1 MRYDENTK
9 KLDVSVKEI
18 TSLAHRGISTPQED
32 DIPARDSHLG
42 VHSSER
48 VTLSID
54 TVIGEYNLT
63 VFGFAD
69 KLNDNIVTL
78 IKEIDTHGKRV
89 PKEDRERVRGE
100 GYLLLY
106 MLESSR
112 KTIEK
117 SSADVPNLNATSS
130 SMTMGTS
137 LHTVYFN
144 SDGEIILDE
153 TETPKANALE
163 RFWNKC
169 LKSLEKYAKPE
180 IERVTERLPA
190 YRTLKFPYK
199 TVREGQSD
207 FIRAVHRT
215 IAHGTQLCASL
226 PTGTGKTVSVIY
238 PALRAL
244 GEGKCDKVFY
254 LTPKH
259 TTARAASECL
269 ELFSSQ
275 GAPIRACIL
284 YSKEALCPEG
294 LTCRRPNGGCRL
306 SNFGSIP
313 DAVLSLYNLGKPVV
327 TKADFDRIGR
337 EYALCPHELALC
349 YSELC
354 DVVIC
359 DFNYLF
365 DPQIYLKRYFTDG
378 GRFAYLIDE
387 AHNLPERAREMYSA
401 ELSCA
406 ELDDLAAN
414 PLLPEHSAIRSAITE
429 ARGDIYSLF
438 FPYLR
443 DELREGENGE
453 RIGAASLHEPPSEIY
468 TIIYNLLAN
477 IEAAYRSSLKDKD
490 DEAIDRI
497 LLLREFYH
505 KMKKLGTALEKF
517 DEKYRLFLFYEGGV
531 LKFRLFCIDT
541 GGVIS
546 DRVGT
551 GTSAVFFSATLEPLV
566 YYRSLLGADGTTD
579 SLTAG
584 SPFDPSQLSVSIV
597 DSVSTRYSERERTA
611 PAVCRAI
618 AAMISARRGHYM
630 IFCPSFEYLELLSKV
645 FIEKYPKLHTIVQT
659 RDMTAEQKRSFLDE
673 FKNGD
678 GKYLIAFC
686 VLGGIYSEGV
696 DLTGDSLIG
705 AAIVGIGMPTLSY
718 EREAMREY
726 FAEKYEAGT
735 EYAYIYP
742 GMNKVF
748 QAAGRVIRTENDK
761 GVILLIDD
769 RFRDPIYKKSI
780 PTLWRSMKYV
790 GDAKE
795 LKTRIELFWKKVDEE
810 EG

>member
-9 KLDVSVKEI
+9 KLSISVGELV
-18 TSLAHRGISTPQED
+18 TLAHRGIGAPTD
-32 DIPARDSHLG
+32 DEYGKQRHESPKKEMVPLSKETDALG
-42 VHSSER
+42 Y
-48 VTLSID
+48 
-54 TVIGEYNLT
+54 TVT
-63 VFGFAD
+63 VFGYAD
-69 KLNDNIVTL
+69 GIEPGMLSIERT
-78 IKEIDTHGKRV
+78 IDTYTTRV
-89 PKEDRERVRGE
+89 SKQDRERARGE
-100 GYLLLY
+100 GFILLYLLGMEETRLRILY
-106 MLESSR
+106 RNADGDIINEESETPSR
-112 KTIEK
+112 SVIEK
-117 SSADVPNLNATSS
+117 FFKKCI
-130 SMTMGTS
+130 
-137 LHTVYFN
+137 TV
-144 SDGEIILDE
+144 
-153 TETPKANALE
+153 
-163 RFWNKC
+163 
-169 LKSLEKYAKPE
+169 LEKYARPE

-190 YRTLKFPYK
+190 LRTLKFPYK
-199 TVREGQSD
+199 KVREGQAD

-215 IAHGTQLCASL
+215 IAHGTELCASL

-244 GEGKCDKVFY
+244 GEGKCDKIFY

-259 TTARAASECL
+259 TTAKAASECL
-269 ELFSSQ
+269 ELFASQ

-294 LTCRRPNGGCRL
+294 LLCRRPNATCRL
-306 SNFGSIP
+306 SSFKSIP
-313 DAVLSLYNLGKPVV
+313 DAVLSLYDMNKAVV
-327 TKADFDRIGR
+327 TRADFDRVGR
-337 EYALCPHELALC
+337 EYGLCPHELALC

-365 DPQIYLKRYFTDG
+365 DPQIYLKRYFTEG
-378 GRFAYLIDE
+378 GRYAYLIDE
-387 AHNLPERAREMYSA
+387 AHNLPERAREMYSS
-401 ELSCA
+401 ELSTL
-406 ELDDLAAN
+406 ELDGLLEN
-414 PLLPEHSAIRSAITE
+414 PLLAEHSTIRTVISE
-429 ARGDIYSLF
+429 AKKDIHSLL
-438 FPYLR
+438 FPYIQG
-443 DELREGENGE
+443 ELHEGEDGKE
-453 RIGAASLHEPPSEIY
+453 IGATSLHEPPAELY
-468 TIIYNLLAN
+468 TIVYNLLAN
-477 IEAAYRSSLKDKD
+477 VEAAYRTSLKDKD
-490 DEAIDRI
+490 DGAAERTM
-497 LLLREFYH
+497 LLREVYH
-505 KMKKLGTALEKF
+505 GIKKLGTSLEKY

-546 DRVGT
+546 DRIKT
-551 GTSAVFFSATLEPLV
+551 GCAAVFFSATLEPLV

-630 IFCPSFEYLELLSKV
+630 IFCPSFEYLELLSRV
-645 FIEKYPKLHTIVQT
+645 FVEKYPKLHTIMQK
-659 RDMTAEQKRSFLDE
+659 RDMTADEKRTFLDE
-673 FKNGD
+673 FKNED
-678 GKYLIAFC
+678 GRYLIAFC

-696 DLTGDSLIG
+696 DLTGESLIG

-726 FAEKYEAGT
+726 FADKYEAGT

-748 QAAGRVIRTENDK
+748 QAAGRVIRTEEDK

-780 PTLWRSMKYV
+780 PTLWRSMRYV

-810 EG
+810 KE

>member
-9 KLDVSVKEI
+9 KLSISVVELV
-18 TSLAHRGISTPQED
+18 TLAHRGISTPTD
-32 DIPARDSHLG
+32 DEYGTDRHESPKKEKFPLSVDIDALG
-42 VHSSER
+42 Y
-48 VTLSID
+48 
-54 TVIGEYNLT
+54 TVT
-63 VFGFAD
+63 VFGYAD
-69 KLNDNIVTL
+69 GVEPGMLSV
-78 IKEIDTHGKRV
+78 ERSVDTFTTRV
-89 PKEDRERVRGE
+89 SKEDRERARGE
-100 GYLLLY
+100 GFVLLYLLGEDGARL
-106 MLESSR
+106 R
-112 KTIEK
+112 
-117 SSADVPNLNATSS
+117 
-130 SMTMGTS
+130 
-137 LHTVYFN
+137 TVYKN
-144 SDGEIILDE
+144 ANGEVIADE
-153 TETPKANALE
+153 TESPSKE
-163 RFWNKC
+163 VIGRFIKKC
-169 LKSLEKYAKPE
+169 ITVLEKYARPE
-180 IERVTERLPA
+180 IDRVTERLPA
-190 YRTLKFPYK
+190 LRTLKFPYR

-215 IAHGTQLCASL
+215 IAHGTELCASL

-244 GEGKCDKVFY
+244 GEGKCDKIFY

-269 ELFSSQ
+269 ELFASQ
-275 GAPIRACIL
+275 GAPIRSCIL

-294 LTCRRPNGGCRL
+294 LICRRPNAGCRL
-306 SNFGSIP
+306 SNFKSIP
-313 DAVLSLYNLGKPVV
+313 DAVLALYDLKKAVV
-327 TKADFDRIGR
+327 TRADFDRVGR
-337 EYALCPHELALC
+337 EFGLCPHELALC

-365 DPQIYLKRYFTDG
+365 DPQIYLKRYFKEG
-378 GRFAYLIDE
+378 GKYAYLIDE

-401 ELSCA
+401 ELSTI
-406 ELDDLAAN
+406 ELDRLLDN
-414 PLLPEHSAIRSAITE
+414 PLLPEHSPVRTAISE
-429 ARGDIYSLF
+429 AKKELLSLL

-443 DELREGENGE
+443 GELREGEDGKE
-453 RIGAASLHEPPSEIY
+453 IGATNLHEPPYQLY
-468 TIIYNLLAN
+468 TIVYNLIAN
-477 IEAAYRSSLKDKD
+477 TEAAYRSSLKEKD
-490 DEAIDRI
+490 EEANERT
-497 LLLREFYH
+497 LLLREAYH
-505 KMKKLGTALEKF
+505 GMKKLGTALEKF
-517 DEKYRLFLFYEGGV
+517 DEKYRLFLFWEGGV

-546 DRVGT
+546 DRIKT
-551 GTSAVFFSATLEPLV
+551 GGSAVFFSATLEPLV

-630 IFCPSFEYLELLSKV
+630 IFCPSFEYLELLSRV
-645 FIEKYPKLHTIVQT
+645 FVEKYPKLHTIIQK
-659 RDMTAEQKRSFLDE
+659 RDMTAEEKRSFLDH
-673 FKNGD
+673 FKNDD
-678 GKYLIAFC
+678 GRYLVAFC

-748 QAAGRVIRTENDK
+748 QAAGRVIRTEEDR

-780 PTLWRSMKYV
+780 PNLWRSMKYV

-795 LKTRIELFWKKVDEE
+795 LKARIELFWKKVDED